1 MLSGVASGTTDG
13 ADVDYGR
20 DWRPYVTL
28 RGGWVFG
35 KMKNNIDW
43 TDANGRHRS
52 IKENLKHAW
61 SGSCEFGI
69 ARWDEKISVGLEF
82 GYFTGKTE
90 GKERFNIP
98 ADINGRA
105 SFELGN
111 LFGACNGTLRYHLG
125 ERCFLYGGAGAGM
138 ARVAA
143 TGFWSPDDNMRNAI
157 GAQKWCFLG
166 QGFTGVGVRLN
177 DSLSL
182 NIGYRLRYLSGSPV
196 VELNDGADTEWFRP
210 KQNLIHAAEV
220 GVTYWFW
227 IREFSSAICGKDAGA
242 ERCPRFISITS
253 IPATPSRA

>member
-1 MLSGVASGTTDG
+1 MRSKFFFTAGMVGMLSGAAFGATDG
-13 ADVDYGR
+13 AEVDYGR
-20 DWRPYVTL
+20 EWAPYVTL
-28 RGGWVFG
+28 RGGWLFG
-35 KMKNNIDW
+35 KMKNDIDW
-43 TDANGRHRS
+43 ADENGRHRS

-69 ARWDEKISVGLEF
+69 ARWDEKISVGLEL

-105 SFELGN
+105 SFEFGN
-111 LFGACNGTLRYHLG
+111 FFGACNGTLRYHLG
-125 ERCFLYGGAGAGM
+125 ERCFLYGGVGAGM

-143 TGFWSPDDNMRNAI
+143 TGFWSPNDDNGRDAI

-182 NIGYRLRYLSGSPV
+182 NVGYRLRYLSGSPV
-196 VELNDGADTEWFRP
+196 VEQNDGGGDVELFRP

-220 GVTYWFW
+220 GVMY
-227 IREFSSAICGKDAGA
+227 
-242 ERCPRFISITS
+242 RF
-253 IPATPSRA
+253 

>member
-1 MLSGVASGTTDG
+1 MAGIVGVLSGVTFGATDG

-20 DWRPYVTL
+20 EWSPYVTL
-28 RGGWVFG
+28 RGGWLFG
-35 KMKNNIDW
+35 KMENDIDW
-43 TDANGRHRS
+43 TNANGRHRS

-69 ARWDEKISVGLEF
+69 ARWDEKISVGLEL

-125 ERCFLYGGAGAGM
+125 ERCFLYGGVGAGM

-143 TGFWSPDDNMRNAI
+143 TGFWSPDGNGRTAI

-166 QGFTGVGVRLN
+166 QGFTGIGVRLN

-182 NIGYRLRYLSGSPV
+182 NVGYRLRYLSGSPV
-196 VELNDGADTEWFRP
+196 VEQNDVGPLAGGKCSAVF
-210 KQNLIHAAEV
+210 QFVAFCAVQSCHAQ
-220 GVTYWFW
+220 
-227 IREFSSAICGKDAGA
+227 
-242 ERCPRFISITS
+242 
-253 IPATPSRA
+253 

>member
-1 MLSGVASGTTDG
+1 MKSKFFFTAGVVGMLSGVASGTTDG

-20 DWRPYVTL
+20 DWNPYVAL

-35 KMKNNIDW
+35 KMKNDIDW
-43 TDANGRHRS
+43 DGANGRHRS

-69 ARWDEKISVGLEF
+69 ARWDEKISVGLEL

-98 ADINGRA
+98 ADYNGRA

-111 LFGACNGTLRYHLG
+111 FFGACNGTLRYHLG

-182 NIGYRLRYLSGSPV
+182 NVGYRLRYLSGSPV
-196 VELNDGADTEWFRP
+196 VELNDGVDAEWLRP

-220 GVTYWFW
+220 GLTYRW
-227 IREFSSAICGKDAGA
+227 
-242 ERCPRFISITS
+242 
-253 IPATPSRA
+253 